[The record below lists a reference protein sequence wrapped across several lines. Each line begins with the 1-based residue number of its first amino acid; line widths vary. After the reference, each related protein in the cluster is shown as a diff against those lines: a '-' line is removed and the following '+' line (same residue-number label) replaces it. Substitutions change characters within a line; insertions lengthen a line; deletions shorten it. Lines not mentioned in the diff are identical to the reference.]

1 MLLCCSSLSV
11 AQGASMI
18 VNVIRFTLSLA
29 CLSSSVVCITVLQSP
44 PELVLHRGEAVTL
57 NCSHDDS
64 NFDRLYWYKQTDGAG
79 LELQG
84 YLSFKQPYTEVGS
97 FNVSGDGE
105 KEGFLKS
112 SAVTAEE
119 SGVYF
124 CAVSKTQCCLANG
137 VKFDEQVPV
146 RTARP
151 GERVEIACSHDDSSL
166 LVMSWYEQ
174 RERSRALRLIG
185 SGYSTAEPTYEDPF
199 AARFQLRRESVQKG
213 SLLISNVTMAD
224 SAEYF
229 CAARVSSSPVV
240 LQTEAHLTPSPGD
253 TVTLRCSMAAGFS
266 MSGYTMYW
274 YRQARAGAPIEFLK
288 KEYDTSGRR
297 SGSPCPSPPRRTAS
311 TCGSRT

>member
-1 MLLCCSSLSV
+1 
-11 AQGASMI
+11 MI

-57 NCSHDDS
+57 TCSHDDK
-64 NFDRLYWYKQTDGAG
+64 NFDKLYWYKQTDGAG

-124 CAVSKTQCCLANG
+124 CAVWQ
-137 VKFDEQVPV
+137 
-146 RTARP
+146 TA
-151 GERVEIACSHDDSSL
+151 SSL
-166 LVMSWYEQ
+166 TSRFLSAPRAQASGGDCMQPRRQQPLVMSWYEQ

-185 SGYSTAEPTYEDPF
+185 FGYSTGQPTYEDPF
-199 AARFQLRRESVQKG
+199 RGG
-213 SLLISNVTMAD
+213 SS
-224 SAEYF
+224 
-229 CAARVSSSPVV
+229 
-240 LQTEAHLTPSPGD
+240 
-253 TVTLRCSMAAGFS
+253 
-266 MSGYTMYW
+266 
-274 YRQARAGAPIEFLK
+274 
-288 KEYDTSGRR
+288 
-297 SGSPCPSPPRRTAS
+297 
-311 TCGSRT
+311 